1 MTAADIAVADAL
13 LYTFC
18 RHFECIYGQTAVT
31 SNIHMHCHLVEC
43 VRDFSPMNSFWLYS
57 FERYNGILGDKPTNN
72 RAIEPQLLKRFVDEN
87 FNLQLLLTADISGDA
102 GQTFNSIV
110 REHALGFHSL
120 KHLDTELSE
129 VQSTSS
135 KFEFV
140 PASKYTMGVFQEHQ
154 LRILKDIYCVLYPSL
169 SESMDN
175 DDLVLPRIYRRMNNI
190 TITGQKINSGQYVHA
205 KPAFPDE
212 TAPEKAVLYL
222 LILHCMQLK
231 YNTSQ
236 CIPSK

>member
-1 MTAADIAVADAL
+1 MCSDVRLTDGGHMGTWGVVLMKNLKAFSCSISLRAGDQSVIKTA
-13 LYTFC
+13 
-18 RHFECIYGQTAVT
+18 
-31 SNIHMHCHLVEC
+31 S
-43 VRDFSPMNSFWLYS
+43 
-57 FERYNGILGDKPTNN
+57 
-72 RAIEPQLLKRFVDEN
+72 
-87 FNLQLLLTADISGDA
+87 
-102 GQTFNSIV
+102 
-110 REHALGFHSL
+110 
-120 KHLDTELSE
+120 
-129 VQSTSS
+129 
-135 KFEFV
+135 
-140 PASKYTMGVFQEHQ
+140 
-154 LRILKDIYCVLYPSL
+154 IYCVLYPSL
-169 SESMDN
+169 SESMDS

>member
-1 MTAADIAVADAL
+1 
-13 LYTFC
+13 
-18 RHFECIYGQTAVT
+18 
-31 SNIHMHCHLVEC
+31 
-43 VRDFSPMNSFWLYS
+43 
-57 FERYNGILGDKPTNN
+57 
-72 RAIEPQLLKRFVDEN
+72 
-87 FNLQLLLTADISGDA
+87 LLTADISGDA

-140 PASKYTMGVFQEHQ
+140 PASNYTMGEFQEHQ

-169 SESMDN
+169 SESMDS
-175 DDLVLPRIYRRMNNI
+175 DLVLPRIYRRMNNI
-190 TITGQKINSGQYVHA
+190 TITGQRINSGQYVHA

-212 TAPEKAVLYL
+212 TAPEQALSVFTDPA
-222 LILHCMQLK
+222 LHTAEIQHFSVHSFQVDSVNITHALHL
-231 YNTSQ
+231 
-236 CIPSK
+236 